1 MKHGDGASTLALTL
15 TLTLAGRGKLAPSPC
30 RLRAGV
36 RVVTLLLSFLLIML
50 AIRPQTAVATTR
62 KTNPTTLGG
71 NETLYLP
78 MATLY
83 PNLGPNLLPNGSF
96 EGGWYHPD
104 GIPELQIPEAWQ
116 FAWDEGPTGFGNE
129 PWDVWVRPEVRV
141 LPSQQLPPQEHDLFI
156 WHGDQTLKI
165 FKGWGAISFR
175 LTTQL
180 HLPPGTYLIVINY
193 FPDLVADYQNGE
205 KIFADDPYAGEVAFI
220 VDGQQTDW
228 ELPRI
233 GQQDQKFYPFTLTTA
248 GTHQI
253 GVAMR
258 GRYALLNNGWF
269 MDMWS
274 LQQVRAAE

>member
-1 MKHGDGASTLALTL
+1 MRVDHYPGVLTL
-15 TLTLAGRGKLAPSPC
+15 LISL
-30 RLRAGV
+30 
-36 RVVTLLLSFLLIML
+36 LLIML
-50 AIRPQTAVATTR
+50 ALGPPITIAAAE
-62 KTNPTTLGG
+62 KENPTPSLLRERARERVETPTTTPGG

-78 MATLY
+78 MVTLY

-156 WHGDQTLKI
+156 WHGNQTLKI

-220 VDGQQTDW
+220 VNGQQTDW

-233 GQQDQKFYPFTLTTA
+233 GQQDQKFYRFTLTAA
-248 GTHQI
+248 GTYQI

-258 GRYALLNNGWF
+258 GRYALDNNGWF